1 MCWPMLVLAFGVA
14 IFDEHTRLANLETSA
29 SLLAAFG
36 ATVVRHHTQMPAG
49 DTNDILTLAS

>member
-36 ATVVRHHTQMPAG
+36 ATVVRHPHTNAG
-49 DTNDILTLAS
+49 WS